1 MSGGKNPAKE
11 ARKAANEAKKKAAA
25 AKNAAARWTN
35 WLSAIAVCHRQVQRA
50 LSAASKEREGE
61 CGLAVVATA
70 TMLEAYVNLHATSEF
85 ANGQKLIPEHLLE
98 PYRRLSA
105 KHRFQLLPRFA
116 GRLDPA
122 RVALYEDHAIHAT
135 IQRVFSLRNQ
145 FVHGNLDE
153 WNPVVVTTSEV
164 AKLWNGALEMLL
176 VLETFGEF
184 RIPKSRLAQ
193 YEAELATMKV
203 TAT

>member
-1 MSGGKNPAKE
+1 MSDGGNPRKE
-11 ARKAANEAKKKAAA
+11 ARKAAAEAKRAAAA
-25 AKNAAARWTN
+25 AKVAAAKWTN
-35 WLSAIAVCHRQVQRA
+35 WLSTAAVCHRQVKRA
-50 LSAASKEREGE
+50 LTAASKEREGE

-85 ANGQKLIPEHLLE
+85 ADGQRLISEHLLE
-98 PYRRLSA
+98 PYRKLSA

-116 GRLDPA
+116 GRLDPSK
-122 RVALYEDHAIHAT
+122 VAAYEAHEVHKT
-135 IQRVFSLRNQ
+135 IQRVFALRNQ
-145 FVHGNLDE
+145 FVHGNLEE
-153 WNPVVVTTSEV
+153 WNPVAVTTSEV

-193 YEAELATMKV
+193 YEAELAMMEV